1 MISLVHKVYYAM
13 YICQIRLY
21 WYMKLFIPCLYDTYD
36 FIGAWNYLYH
46 AYLLHTTLLVHASI
60 YTMFICYIRLYW
72 YMQLIIPC
80 SSVTYDF
87 LGTWSVKYDFIG
99 TWSVTYD
106 FIGTLSLSLFLYSW
120 LIFMSCVCYSWKL
133 LIS

>member
-1 MISLVHKVYYAM
+1 MDTAYTYVY
-13 YICQIRLY
+13 L
-21 WYMKLFIPCLYDTYD
+21 LLGDTH
-36 FIGAWNYLYH
+36 IHSNYL
-46 AYLLHTTLLVHASI
+46 I
-60 YTMFICYIRLYW
+60 YEINNFHELRLYW

-106 FIGTLSLSLFLYSW
+106 FIGTTDEHGIINCMYQ
-120 LIFMSCVCYSWKL
+120 
-133 LIS
+133 